1 MSKAVRDSDEVAELK
16 QLYDRMALAVERAA
30 ATMHIRGAESTAFS
44 AEDTKC
50 VALWDRIRTLI
61 PKDR

>member
-1 MSKAVRDSDEVAELK
+1 MRDSTEVAELK

-30 ATMHIRGAESTAFS
+30 ATMHIRGADSTAFS

-50 VALWDRIRTLI
+50 VALWDRIRALM
-61 PKDR
+61 PKE